1 MKHNIKIIASL
12 ARVDNHP
19 KNDSMFKC
27 IASVVEYDHEI
38 NIESLKYLS
47 QKLNTESEY
56 FNENKYTVI
65 EFSFWDID
73 LHGKELINTNYLKY
87 YKFNIFQFI
96 SDLQYNFYNNNRLTS
111 LITNGIKNNMKID
124 MSTSEKRE
132 IIIGEFRYLFLN
144 TNMQYNNIIL
154 IFNKFTWENVVTLLK
169 SLNITIYGGNNSKR
183 HLLSTVQVS
192 LTKFV
197 LLLNNMK
204 ISPNDIFSSFK
215 DFKKIK
221 DISAYEKYTGIEY
234 NQLLEYNLHLL
245 ESIESR
251 LNIISKISR
260 LELEIESNK
269 KNIKRRESMENYS
282 EAFKAKKIAS
292 AQKQI
297 NNIKNEQ
304 SALNSELLKLENT
317 IKEMII
323 SLYKSHTVRNI
334 YFTNNSLTINE
345 TNINIINIREY
356 EELNITNVLI
366 SS

>member
-1 MKHNIKIIASL
+1 
-12 ARVDNHP
+12 
-19 KNDSMFKC
+19 
-27 IASVVEYDHEI
+27 
-38 NIESLKYLS
+38 
-47 QKLNTESEY
+47 
-56 FNENKYTVI
+56 
-65 EFSFWDID
+65 
-73 LHGKELINTNYLKY
+73 
-87 YKFNIFQFI
+87 
-96 SDLQYNFYNNNRLTS
+96 
-111 LITNGIKNNMKID
+111 
-124 MSTSEKRE
+124 
-132 IIIGEFRYLFLN
+132 
-144 TNMQYNNIIL
+144 
-154 IFNKFTWENVVTLLK
+154 
-169 SLNITIYGGNNSKR
+169 
-183 HLLSTVQVS
+183 
-192 LTKFV
+192 
-197 LLLNNMK
+197 MK

-221 DISAYEKYTGIEY
+221 DISAYEKYTGIQY

-356 EELNITNVLI
+356 EELDTSNVLI